1 VYICVL
7 RGTHADRCC
16 VHYNSGAG
24 EKENNPS
31 GKPSTFDYGNTT
43 PPTNL
48 PYIRV
53 YIHIHIHTFFPLA
66 TAARSCPRPSS
77 CPRAL
82 EGPIVKFSAVSL
94 LAADRHHS
102 APAEPRAFKRL
113 LLLTADRGKI
123 IYEIARFES
132 AVKLVRWEKLNAPA
146 PP

>member
-1 VYICVL
+1 MHTAILYYYNIYEQYKYNIYVYVCVL

-53 YIHIHIHTFFPLA
+53 YTHIYIHTFFPLIA
-66 TAARSCPRPSS
+66 SVRSCPRPSS
-77 CPRAL
+77 CPRPRGTDR
-82 EGPIVKFSAVSL
+82 EVFSRVCVVGGST
-94 LAADRHHS
+94 S
-102 APAEPRAFKRL
+102 SRARR
-113 LLLTADRGKI
+113 TTC
-123 IYEIARFES
+123 
-132 AVKLVRWEKLNAPA
+132 V
-146 PP
+146 